1 MSTKLELDEDIALF
15 TPKMYKVYLLNDD
28 YTSMDFV
35 VDILMSIFHKSY
47 EEAEKIMLE
56 IHNNNQGLCGV
67 YSLEIAETKVIQV
80 RKKARDASFPLKA
93 VMEEA

>member
-1 MSTKLELDEDIALF
+1 MSTKLELDHDLELLH
-15 TPKMYKVYLLNDD
+15 PKEYKVYLLNDD

-35 VDILMSIFHKSY
+35 VDVLMTIFHKSH
-47 EEAEKIMLE
+47 EEAEKIMLD
-56 IHNNNQGLCGV
+56 IHQNDQGLCGV

-80 RKKARDASFPLKA
+80 RKKARDANFPLKA

>member
-1 MSTKLELDEDIALF
+1 MSTQLDLDHDLELLH
-15 TPKMYKVYLLNDD
+15 PKEYKVYLLNDD

-35 VDILMSIFHKSY
+35 VDILMTVFHKSH
-47 EEAEKIMLE
+47 EEAQKVMLD
-56 IHNNNQGLCGV
+56 IHQNNQGLCGV

-80 RKKARDASFPLKA
+80 RKKARDANFPLKA

>member
-1 MSTKLELDEDIALF
+1 MSTKLELDHDLELLH
-15 TPKMYKVYLLNDD
+15 PKEYKVYLLNDD

-35 VDILMSIFHKSY
+35 VDVLMTIFHKTH
-47 EEAEKIMLE
+47 EEAEKIMLD
-56 IHNNNQGLCGV
+56 IHQNDQGLCGV

-80 RKKARDASFPLKA
+80 RKKARDANFPLKA